1 LQQTVVAM
9 RRSTRDR
16 LYRGFDHLLV
26 QKAALEAHLSQSCGE
41 LFAIENEVLLYD
53 VTSTYFD
60 QNALRAGEGRR
71 RKGEGF
77 SPHGRGARGRAVRA
91 SIFRHPRKE
100 AQSIFVTA
108 ANRVMTKHP
117 KPHPRQ
123 TRRGFQ
129 GDT

>member
-77 SPHGRGARGRAVRA
+77 SPHGRGARGRARA
-91 SIFRHPRKE
+91 
-100 AQSIFVTA
+100 
-108 ANRVMTKHP
+108 RVNFSSP
-117 KPHPRQ
+117 A
-123 TRRGFQ
+123 
-129 GDT
+129 

>member
-1 LQQTVVAM
+1 MYSRPTTLRKDGKVHRYWPWCGAFALAM

-71 RKGEGF
+71 LKGEGS
-77 SPHGRGARGRAVRA
+77 SPHGRGTRGRARA
-91 SIFRHPRKE
+91 
-100 AQSIFVTA
+100 
-108 ANRVMTKHP
+108 RVNFSSP
-117 KPHPRQ
+117 V
-123 TRRGFQ
+123 
-129 GDT
+129 

>member
-1 LQQTVVAM
+1 MQQTVVAM

-16 LYRGFDHLLV
+16 LYRGFDYLLV

-53 VTSTYFD
+53 VTNTYFD

-77 SPHGRGARGRAVRA
+77 SRRGARGRARA
-91 SIFRHPRKE
+91 
-100 AQSIFVTA
+100 
-108 ANRVMTKHP
+108 RVNFSSP
-117 KPHPRQ
+117 A
-123 TRRGFQ
+123 
-129 GDT
+129 